1 VIFRTLSRSFSDG
14 AYDADD
20 ARILQAELLQASAD
34 PQAFIRD
41 LLVEPPAQPKP
52 ESIESDE
59 ARSAIARIYSRRAR
73 AILKQLA
80 FRSFVWA
87 ATDLQR
93 LRVTA
98 ALAHTRVELE
108 AVALINVMMDVPEV
122 AWRWFS
128 IGPDEA
134 GRRFFQEHQVRVRE
148 ILKSFDPKETYDWAS
163 SAAQHARFASI
174 VRGISIES
182 LESRLAIEMVVQEY
196 EAARPESFL
205 VFAAL
210 LLRVQE
216 RVFRAI
222 LRGLPEVGQD
232 KIMVEGRLP
241 RFNARVE
248 AVWTLFRQRFPE
260 FVRRWQASLTE
271 RLE

>member
-148 ILKSFDPKETYDWAS
+148 ILKSFDPRKPTTGHRRRPNTPVSPASCAASPSKALNPASQSKWLSRSTKRHDRKASWCSPRCSYAFKNACFGLFCEAFLRWARTRSWLKEDYPAS
-163 SAAQHARFASI
+163 TRGWKPYGRYS
-174 VRGISIES
+174 VRGFRS
-182 LESRLAIEMVVQEY
+182 LY
-196 EAARPESFL
+196 GDGKP
-205 VFAAL
+205 
-210 LLRVQE
+210 
-216 RVFRAI
+216 
-222 LRGLPEVGQD
+222 P
-232 KIMVEGRLP
+232 
-241 RFNARVE
+241 
-248 AVWTLFRQRFPE
+248 
-260 FVRRWQASLTE
+260 
-271 RLE
+271 